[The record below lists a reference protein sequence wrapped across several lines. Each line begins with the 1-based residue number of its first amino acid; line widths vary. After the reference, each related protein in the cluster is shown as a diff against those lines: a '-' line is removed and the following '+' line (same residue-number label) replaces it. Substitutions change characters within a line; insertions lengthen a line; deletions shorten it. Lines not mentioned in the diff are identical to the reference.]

1 MQITTDKS
9 SKNLTGVRVALQVG
23 RVQSKHERWQNVFL
37 VEPPVLHRTVSQ
49 SFGKIKDLRRQS
61 AVLCEWLS
69 WLLFSLSALCVLQ
82 SGYFSS
88 MFSGSWK
95 ESNMI
100 EINLEIPDQ
109 NIDTEG
115 ERKPQSQQAAVDV
128 CLIVYSPIL
137 YAVCLCSS
145 PSGVRVSV
153 SGWCSDQAQP
163 SRQYS
168 RRCLYDTAGQCAA
181 HSRVVTHVENH
192 QLILDFAVIL
202 SIIQFNI
209 MLCVSGRFD
218 PAVWRDHEG
227 KHQF

>member
-1 MQITTDKS
+1 MFFLWSHHTAQNS
-9 SKNLTGVRVALQVG
+9 LT
-23 RVQSKHERWQNVFL
+23 EFW
-37 VEPPVLHRTVSQ
+37 
-49 SFGKIKDLRRQS
+49 KIKDLHRQS
-61 AVLCEWLS
+61 AVLCGWLS
-69 WLLFSLSALCVLQ
+69 WLPFSLSTLCDLQ

-128 CLIVYSPIL
+128 CLIVDSPIL
-137 YAVCLCSS
+137 NTVRCVCLCSS

-153 SGWCSDQAQP
+153 PGWCSDQAQP
-163 SRQYS
+163 GRQYS
-168 RRCLYDTAGQCAA
+168 CRCLHATAGQCTA
-181 HSRVVTHVENH
+181 HNRIASHVEND
-192 QLILDFAVIL
+192 QPILDSAVMSCYVL
-202 SIIQFNI
+202 YV
-209 MLCVSGRFD
+209 MLCVLGRFD

-227 KHQF
+227 KHQC